1 MGYALFYAQLGRT
14 HASAKPLRGFGGAGV
29 VEIVEDFR
37 TDTYRAVYTVRF
49 AGSVYVLHAFQKKS
63 KRGSQTP
70 HQEMELIRRR
80 SRRPKRTIVRVRS
93 TVMTT
98 ELTPIRRGSGN
109 VFADLGFPDAA
120 SHLLKASLVVR
131 IQDAIDQRGYSQ
143 AEAGRIIGISQP
155 DISRML
161 SGHFRDVSVE
171 RLMRFLQALGYEID
185 IVLRETGNP
194 ENGQTIHLQPQTA

>member
-1 MGYALFYAQLGRT
+1 MHPDDLKPVSWVGASYRDFRAFPAAVQDAMGYALFYAQLGRT

-80 SRRPKRTIVRVRS
+80 LKTAEEDHRSRK
-93 TVMTT
+93 
-98 ELTPIRRGSGN
+98 E
-109 VFADLGFPDAA
+109 
-120 SHLLKASLVVR
+120 H
-131 IQDAIDQRGYSQ
+131 
-143 AEAGRIIGISQP
+143 
-155 DISRML
+155 
-161 SGHFRDVSVE
+161 RD
-171 RLMRFLQALGYEID
+171 D
-185 IVLRETGNP
+185 D
-194 ENGQTIHLQPQTA
+194 